1 MKINVVGGG
10 PAGLYYALLMK
21 KSDPGHQVTVLERNR
36 PDDTF
41 GFGVVFS
48 DETLGHFKDADAE
61 SYFEIIDNFAYWDE
75 IHTHVHGE
83 VIRST
88 GHGFCGMSR
97 VKLLNIL
104 QRRAEALGVDI
115 RYEVEIDDIEAWR
128 DADIVVA
135 SDGVNSLIREH
146 YAESFRPDIDFRPNR
161 FVWLGST
168 APLDAFTFIFRENA
182 HGIWNVHA
190 YRYEEGRDTL
200 IIETTEDAWLAAGMD
215 RASEQDTVDYVAE
228 LFADEFGRYDIL
240 TNRSLWR
247 AFPNIKCGSWVHE
260 NVVLM
265 GDAAHTAHFS
275 IGSGTKLAMEDAIA
289 LRDACQAEAGRPNQ
303 ALRRYERERRPEVEK
318 TQHAADVSLNWF
330 ENVRRFWSMPPI
342 QFNFSMLTRS
352 KQITYDNLA
361 RRDANLVADVT
372 RWFAA
377 GVRAEGLPVASDAP
391 PMFMP
396 LQLRGLRL
404 NNRVVVSPMCQYS
417 ADDGMPADW
426 HLVHLGS
433 RAIGGAGLV
442 MAEMTAISRAARI
455 SPGCA
460 GIYSDG
466 HRDAWARIVDFVHA
480 NSGAA
485 IGLQLG
491 HAGRKG
497 STQLGWQEIDR
508 PLADGNWDIVSA
520 SPLPYY
526 PDSQVPR
533 EMSEADMAGAV
544 ADYERAARLAEAAG
558 FDLLEIHMAHGY
570 LLASFISPL
579 ANRRTDAYG
588 GGIDNRM
595 RFPLRVFDAVRAVW
609 PDDKPISV
617 RISATDWHP
626 GGLSGEDLLAI
637 ARLLREH
644 GCDLIDV
651 SAGQTVEDQE
661 PVYGRMFQT
670 PFSDQV
676 RNEAGIA
683 TVAVGNITTADQVN
697 TIVAAGRADLVALA
711 RPHLADPYFTLQAAA
726 AYGVTDQVWPPQY
739 LPGRDQALALAERA
753 REEEAELRRL
763 AVPQKPQND
772 RLAAD

>member
-21 KSDPGHQVTVLERNR
+21 KADAGHEVTVFERNR

-75 IHTHVHGE
+75 IHTHVGGQ

-97 VKLLNIL
+97 MKLLNIL
-104 QRRAEALGVDI
+104 QRRAEALGVVVH
-115 RYEVEIDDIEAWR
+115 YQSEIDDLEACR

-135 SDGVNSLIREH
+135 SDGVNSLIRER
-146 YAESFRPDIDFRPNR
+146 YADSFRPSIDFRPNR

-168 APLDAFTFIFRENA
+168 APLDAFTFIFRENE

-200 IIETTEDAWLAAGMD
+200 IIETTEEAWLAAGMD
-215 RASEQDTVDYVAE
+215 QASEAETVDYVAR
-228 LFADEFGRYDIL
+228 LFPEEFGRHEIL

-247 AFPNIKCGSWVHE
+247 AFPNIKCASWVHE

-289 LRDACQAEAGRPNQ
+289 LSQACLAELGAPRA
-303 ALRRYERERRPEVEK
+303 ALRRYEHERRPEVEK
-318 TQHAADVSLNWF
+318 VQHAADVSLNWF
-330 ENVRRFWSMPPI
+330 ENVRRFWSMDPV

-361 RRDANLVADVT
+361 RRDPALVADVT
-372 RWFAA
+372 RWFAQS
-377 GVRAEGLPVASDAP
+377 VRDASLPVAGDPP
-391 PMFMP
+391 PMFTP
-396 LQLRGLRL
+396 LRLRGLQL

-417 ADDGMPADW
+417 AEDGCPADW

-442 MAEMTAISRAARI
+442 MAEMTAVSRAARI

-460 GIYSDG
+460 GIYSND

-480 NSGAA
+480 NSTAA

-497 STQLGWQEIDR
+497 STQLGWEDIDH
-508 PLADGNWDIVSA
+508 PLPDGNWDIVSA

-526 PDSQVPR
+526 ADSQVPR
-533 EMSEADMAGAV
+533 EMTEADMATTV
-544 ADYERAARLAEAAG
+544 ADYERAARLADAAG

-579 ANRRTDAYG
+579 TNRRQDDYG
-588 GGIDNRM
+588 GSIDNRM
-595 RFPLRVFDAVRAVW
+595 RFPLRVFDAVRAAW
-609 PDDKPISV
+609 PDDKPMSV
-617 RISATDWHP
+617 RISATDWYP
-626 GGLSGEDLLAI
+626 GGLSGDDLLAV
-637 ARLLREH
+637 AQALREH

-651 SAGQTVEDQE
+651 SAGQTVADQE

-670 PFSDQV
+670 PFADRV

-697 TIVAAGRADLVALA
+697 TIVGAGRADLVALA

-726 AYGVTDQVWPPQY
+726 AYGVADQVWPPQY
-739 LPGRDQALALAERA
+739 LPGRDQALVLAERSN
-753 REEEAELRRL
+753 EEQAELRRL